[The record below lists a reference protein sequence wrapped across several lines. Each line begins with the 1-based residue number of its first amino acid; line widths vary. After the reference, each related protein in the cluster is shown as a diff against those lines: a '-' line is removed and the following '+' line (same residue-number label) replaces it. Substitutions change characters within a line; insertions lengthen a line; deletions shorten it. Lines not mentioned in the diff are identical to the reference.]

1 MPRIT
6 TVALLGFAALGR
18 FLGILTP
25 RRRAEQPPQRPARP
39 KQAALVTV
47 ETDMAPAGG
56 SSALAPAR
64 TPRDRSPATHVA
76 SPRPG
81 PSTLSAH
88 TDLATGVALA
98 AGLTLITFIAGVGD
112 ALGSNTWV
120 QLVLIAIG
128 VALCLAVL
136 IVGAAAPRCGLA
148 SLVLF
153 AAVAAFTAMS
163 IAWSV
168 QPDNSWLEANRTLS
182 YLAVFAGAMALAR
195 LFPER
200 WAGVVG
206 AVALCSAAIGLYA
219 LIVKVFPETFDAH
232 GTIGRVYLPI
242 GYWNATGLIGALGVP
257 ACLWAGARRERAR
270 AMRALA
276 VPAVAV
282 LVTVAILS
290 YSRSALLALI
300 AGLVCWF
307 AFVPLR
313 LRGALVLGLGL
324 LGAAGLSGSAL
335 ATHGLSDNNVALA
348 ARSSAGHGFGILLL
362 CVLVVLGV
370 AGLLAAYAM
379 DRVVLAEAM
388 RTRIAT
394 ALVVLVALI
403 PVAGLAAVAASSRG
417 LTGEISHAW
426 HSLTEQKYSLADT
439 KNRIGNLDSSRP
451 RDWSEGL
458 KVGEHALLAGVG
470 AAGYGTARTRYAKD
484 VFVVQHA
491 HSYVIETFADFGLI
505 GLALNLALLLAWGI
519 AAARAVGVRR
529 REVPPAR
536 VPERAAL
543 LTLLCVVIVFGVH
556 STIDWTWFVPA
567 TAVVAL
573 LCAGWL
579 AGRGPLA
586 QPVGRRAQRRRLTAR
601 PALGPAVIAIATLTL
616 LAAWAVWQPL
626 RASDA
631 YNAAYTALAR
641 GDTKSAFA
649 DARTAA
655 ARDPLSVEPLWALS
669 DAYSAIGDERAARE
683 QLVKAAQLQPQN
695 PNTWLQLG
703 TYDLQR
709 AQPALARADF
719 ERALALDLNSGAA
732 IAGIVQASS
741 SK

>member
-1 MPRIT
+1 
-6 TVALLGFAALGR
+6 
-18 FLGILTP
+18 
-25 RRRAEQPPQRPARP
+25 
-39 KQAALVTV
+39 
-47 ETDMAPAGG
+47 MAPAGG
-56 SSALAPAR
+56 SSALAPAE
-64 TPRDRSPATHVA
+64 TPRDRPPAPDVRSYQTDSSPSLSEHADVA
-76 SPRPG
+76 V
-81 PSTLSAH
+81 
-88 TDLATGVALA
+88 GVALA
-98 AGLTLITFIAGVGD
+98 AGLTLVTFIAGVGD

-120 QLVLIAIG
+120 QLVLIVIG

-136 IVGAAAPRCGLA
+136 TVGAPAPRWGVT

-153 AAVAAFTAMS
+153 AAVAAFTALS

-200 WAGVVG
+200 WAGVAG
-206 AVALCSAAIGLYA
+206 AVALFSTAIGLYA

-232 GTIGRVYLPI
+232 GTIGRIYLPI

-290 YSRSALLALI
+290 YSRSALCALI
-300 AGLVCWF
+300 VGLACWF

-324 LGAAGLSGSAL
+324 VGAAALSGWAL
-335 ATHGLSDNNVALA
+335 ATHGLSDSNVAPA
-348 ARSSAGHGFGILLL
+348 ARSSAGHGFGILLV
-362 CVLVVLGV
+362 CILVALGV

-379 DRVVLAEAM
+379 DRAVLAAAV
-388 RTRIAT
+388 RKRIAT
-394 ALVVLVALI
+394 GLLMLVALV
-403 PVAGLAAVAASSRG
+403 PLAGIVAVAASSRG

-439 KNRIGNLDSSRP
+439 KSRIGNLESSRP

-458 KVGEHALLAGVG
+458 KVGEHALLDGVG

-505 GLALNLALLLAWGI
+505 GLALNLALLVAWGI
-519 AAARAVGVRR
+519 AAARTVGVRP

-543 LTLLCVVIVFGVH
+543 LTLLCVVIVFGAD
-556 STIDWTWFVPA
+556 SAIDWTWFVPA
-567 TAVVAL
+567 TTVLAL

-586 QPVGRRAQRRRLTAR
+586 EPVGRLAQRRRLTAR
-601 PALGPAVIAIATLTL
+601 PALGAAVIAIVALAL
-616 LAAWAVWQPL
+616 LAAWTVVQPL

-631 YNAAYTALAR
+631 YNAAYSALAR
-641 GDTKSAFA
+641 GDTRSAFA

-655 ARDPLSVEPLWALS
+655 ARDPLSVQPLWALS
-669 DAYSAIGDERAARE
+669 DAYSAIGDERSARE
-683 QLVKAAQLQPQN
+683 QLVKAARLQPQN
-695 PNTWLQLG
+695 PNTWLALG

-709 AQPALARADF
+709 ARPALARADF
-719 ERALALDLNSGAA
+719 GRALTLDLNSSAA
-732 IAGIVQASS
+732 IAGIAQASAREQAAA